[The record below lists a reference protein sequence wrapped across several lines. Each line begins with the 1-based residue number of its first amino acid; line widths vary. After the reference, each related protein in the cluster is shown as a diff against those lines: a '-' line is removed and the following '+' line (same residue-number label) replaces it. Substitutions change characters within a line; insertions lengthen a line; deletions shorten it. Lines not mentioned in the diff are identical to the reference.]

1 MAYRWQWRETS
12 SSYRKAYKALHSGR
26 WCRLLAIAMQDLCL
40 AIRDLELLDSTAW
53 DPKLTR
59 QSAAS
64 HVPALGLWEA
74 TEERMPVTEDVE
86 LGLCHCKAT
95 EFLPKRPDG
104 WNMEISAMASEK
116 PSPIYL
122 NSLGKPGWDGSKS
135 QKKSGKTC
143 YEIYIDTTLGGPC
156 ICRGTSASRL
166 ASMPECL
173 FQKMALL
180 QTSWRSLRRCL
191 PTSRHC
197 YCPSV
202 RSYRPCSSADRLLL
216 ESIPWYTSVI
226 IGQLSSNGIN
236 DTFALTWLS
245 LMEVAYRALVKHSSH
260 RRGGSL
266 W

>member
-1 MAYRWQWRETS
+1 MAYRWQWRKTS
-12 SSYRKAYKALHSGR
+12 SSYRKAYKAFRSGR
-26 WCRLLAIAMQDLCL
+26 WCLLLTIAMQDLCL
-40 AIRDLELLDSTAW
+40 AIRDSELLDSTAW
-53 DPKLTR
+53 DLKLTR

-64 HVPALGLWEA
+64 H
-74 TEERMPVTEDVE
+74 VTEDVE
-86 LGLCHCKAT
+86 LGLCHCKDMGFVPT
-95 EFLPKRPDG
+95 RPDG
-104 WNMEISAMASEK
+104 WNMEISATASEK

-122 NSLGKPGWDGSKS
+122 NSLGKPGWDGSNS
-135 QKKSGKTC
+135 QSKTCKTC
-143 YEIYIDTTLGGPC
+143 YEIYTDTTLGGPC

-202 RSYRPCSSADRLLL
+202 RSYRPCSSAARLLL
-216 ESIPWYTSVI
+216 ESIPWSTSVI

-236 DTFALTWLS
+236 DMFALTWLS
-245 LMEVAYRALVKHSSH
+245 LMEAAYRALMWNIPPTDRQTVIFGRDMGYK
-260 RRGGSL
+260 
-266 W
+266 